1 MLDFGRWIVEVAVNG
16 VKSGSFDRAWAAMQ
30 LGNHYSRDRITA
42 EDIARFDTAIDEYEA
57 EISNELIE
65 ISSIFGAIVATIGGV
80 IGWIWG
86 DFTPLLAALIVCMVL
101 DYISGVACAIV
112 RKDVSSEVGF
122 KGIVKKILILML
134 VGVAHVLDAY
144 VLNSTPVLQSAVT
157 MFFIANEGISLVEN
171 AAGLGIPIPK
181 KMLEVLKQL
190 KLKGDSTEKDE
201 SEDE

>member
-1 MLDFGRWIVEVAVNG
+1 
-16 VKSGSFDRAWAAMQ
+16 MQ
-30 LGNHYSRDRITA
+30 YLQSREKKKQTA
-42 EDIARFDTAIDEYEA
+42 PNRQKGKIMEK
-57 EISNELIE
+57 L
-65 ISSIFGAIVATIGGV
+65 SSVFGAIVATIGI

-190 KLKGDSTEKDE
+190 KLKGDSNEE
-201 SEDE
+201 SEEN